1 MTNTPRSRIYDRLLD
16 LKKNTDARM
25 YGLGN
30 VKSFVEWLKN
40 KIEIYWIEYQEYLL
54 ITDTNYSK
62 ERDRVRIVTITMVGN
77 LMIIPA
83 ELWRDKRLKARFE
96 KQFDR

>member
-1 MTNTPRSRIYDRLLD
+1 
-16 LKKNTDARM
+16 M